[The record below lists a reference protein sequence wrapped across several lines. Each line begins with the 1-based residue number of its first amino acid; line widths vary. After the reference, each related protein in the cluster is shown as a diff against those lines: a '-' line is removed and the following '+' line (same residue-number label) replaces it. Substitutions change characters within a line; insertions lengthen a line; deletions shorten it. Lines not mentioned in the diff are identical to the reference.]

1 MRRVQVAT
9 EERLLLFSG
18 DGRHAEVHAGLLQLG
33 AAGLGD
39 MLTLKQWCASS
50 PVEFCSSIRALER
63 SAIVRGRSA
72 ERQARLS
79 MVTRG
84 AAAAGRMLQGLAK
97 AGGLSGVCGRFGINL
112 GQLG

>member
-1 MRRVQVAT
+1 M
-9 EERLLLFSG
+9 
-18 DGRHAEVHAGLLQLG
+18 LQLG

-50 PVEFCSSIRALER
+50 PVEFRGIAGSER
-63 SAIVRGRSA
+63 SAVVRGRSA
-72 ERQARLS
+72 ERQARLNLVS
-79 MVTRG
+79 RG
-84 AAAAGRMLQGLAK
+84 AAAAGRMLHGLAT